1 VRAGNRLA
9 NGRAAVSAAK
19 RETASRR
26 EMDMCEPKL
35 VLVASERKV
44 AAVSAVWSLG
54 LTAVSR

>member
-1 VRAGNRLA
+1 
-9 NGRAAVSAAK
+9 VSAAK